1 MDIRPLSSASAGL
14 LLFFAVLNLF
24 VSYFILPDGVFSTP
38 QDVEYCTCTPS
49 HAELLSNSA
58 EAWVGDDYPE
68 HLPLSASDP
77 VAHVMEESIHYSIL
91 DPDAREKWA
100 SSSPKGFAFARL
112 GPENRVFGVSMFH
125 QYHCLR
131 RIRAGLAGDYSPATE
146 AHITH
151 CLSYLRQMI
160 LCSPD
165 LTLEPPDALERD
177 FDVKRMGAVHVCNDW
192 RQVYNEMA
200 NNWESWLKVRP
211 LPAPSNIT
219 Q

>member
-1 MDIRPLSSASAGL
+1 MDTRPLSSAIAGI

-24 VSYFILPDGVFSTP
+24 VSYFIVPHGVFSTP
-38 QDVEYCTCTPS
+38 QDVKYCTFTPF
-49 HAELLSNSA
+49 HAESLSNSP

-68 HLPLSASDP
+68 HLPLPASDP
-77 VAHVMEESIHYSIL
+77 VALIMEESIHYSVL
-91 DPDAREKWA
+91 DPHATEIWA
-100 SSSPKGFAFARL
+100 SSSPKGFGFARL
-112 GPENRVFGVSMFH
+112 GPENRAFGVSMFH

-151 CLSYLRQMI
+151 CLNYLRQMI

-165 LTLEPPDALERD
+165 LTLEPPDALDRD

-192 RQVYNEMA
+192 RQLYDEMA
-200 NNWESWLKVRP
+200 TNWETWVNIRP
-211 LPAPSNIT
+211 PPAPGT
-219 Q
+219 AMQ